1 MLTAQ
6 CSYHLNCHVTDM
18 TLSLQCYSQQVNI
31 LWLTRKATMQWVIF
45 QPFCTIALC
54 IVLRIFCD
62 FHFVG
67 MCVFDNVIKPT
78 CTNDP
83 LT

>member
-6 CSYHLNCHVTDM
+6 CSYHLNCHVKDM

-54 IVLRIFCD
+54 SKDFVIFL
-62 FHFVG
+62 VSE
-67 MCVFDNVIKPT
+67 CVCLIM
-78 CTNDP
+78 
-83 LT
+83 